1 MTAGFRFQSGA
12 ASYTWRFPGLCKI
25 FLLFILLTA
34 NSLLQAQNLNYY
46 YGNIHAHTS
55 YSDGNKDSASSGMTT
70 PLQAFNY
77 AKQSSHIDFY
87 GISEHNHYAAGMR
100 SPLFYR
106 RGLNDADAATV
117 DGDFVAM
124 YGMEWGVIS
133 SGGHL
138 LVYGSDSLCGWD
150 FGQQEIAVAEADYAR
165 LYRVINR
172 KPGSFAY
179 LAHPQSG
186 DYTNLFT
193 QAYNAA
199 ADEAIVG
206 LAMRSG
212 PAFSTNSSYSN
223 PSTSNY
229 QSRYNDALK
238 RGYHLGPGI
247 DHDTHNSVFGRQS
260 SGRLVVL
267 APLLNRAE
275 IYNAFRQNR
284 FYASDDWNV
293 KVNFRIQ
300 NRPMGSRITQAG
312 NPTLSVQVDDPDG
325 ENVSSIVV
333 YGGVAGSGSNP
344 TQITSV
350 SNSNTLSYTHN
361 VSPNQEYYYYLYI
374 VQTNGDK
381 IWTAPIWYTRN
392 DNILVQAPQAD
403 FDSAMVVCSNNP
415 RVFEDHSL
423 NAPDT
428 WWWSAPEAYPANSSL
443 QHPTFVFSSP
453 GTYQVSL
460 VVSNAAGS
468 DTLIRSITV
477 GSPPVVSVSGTDS
490 ICKGRSVVL
499 SASGA
504 DTYVWSNGAQTQS
517 ITVSPQTNTQ
527 YRVSGYINGCFDT
540 AQKTIRVYQAL
551 PTPVITKLNDTLFS
565 SASSGNQWY
574 YYNSQIEGANDSF
587 YVPTLTGYYQVQV
600 SDSLGC
606 RSELSLPLALT
617 VGLMQKNVDAKGT
630 YLVYPN
636 PTQGS
641 LWIVSSELRTQLM
654 LEVFTSTG
662 YPVHKQTLGECSP
675 LKPAF
680 ADLTHLSRGVYVL
693 RIGSGKEV
701 FETKVKLE

>member
-1 MTAGFRFQSGA
+1 MIAGIPLHLRI
-12 ASYTWRFPGLCKI
+12 ASKAGGLPGTKMI
-25 FLLFILLTA
+25 FLLLFLMA
-34 NSLLQAQNLNYY
+34 ASSLSSQSLNYY

-77 AKQSSHIDFY
+77 ARQSSHIDFY

-106 RGLNDADAATV
+106 RGLNDADAATI

-138 LVYGSDSLCGWD
+138 LVYGFDSLCGWD
-150 FGQQEIAVAEADYAR
+150 FGPQEIPVAEANYTR
-165 LYRVINR
+165 LFQVINR
-172 KPGSFAY
+172 KTGSFAY
-179 LAHPQSG
+179 LAHPQSD
-186 DYTNLFT
+186 DYNNLFT
-193 QAYNAA
+193 QIVNPV

-206 LAMRSG
+206 LAMRNG
-212 PAFSTNSSYSN
+212 PAFSTNSNYSN

-260 SGRLVVL
+260 AARLVVL
-267 APLLNRAE
+267 APLLNRSE
-275 IYNAFRQNR
+275 IYHAFRQNR

-300 NRPMGSRITQAG
+300 NRVMGSRITHAG
-312 NPTLSVQVDDPDG
+312 NPTLTVQVEDPDG
-325 ENVSSIVV
+325 ENVSSIIV

-350 SNSNTLSYTHN
+350 SNSNTLTYTHN

-374 VQTNGDK
+374 VQANGDK
-381 IWTAPIWYTRN
+381 IWTSPIWYTRN
-392 DNILVQAPQAD
+392 DNNIVQAPQAD
-403 FDSAMVVCSNNP
+403 FDSALVVCSNNP
-415 RVFEDHSL
+415 KVFEDHSL
-423 NAPDT
+423 NAPDS
-428 WWWSAPEAYPANSSL
+428 WWWSAPGAYPANSSL
-443 QHPTFVFSSP
+443 QHPTFVFSTP

-477 GSPPVVSVSGTDS
+477 GAPPVVSVAGTDS

-517 ITVSPQTNTQ
+517 ITVSPQSNTQ
-527 YRVSGYINGCFDT
+527 YRVTGFISGCFDT
-540 AQKTIRVYQAL
+540 AQIQVSVYQAL
-551 PTPVITKLNDTLFS
+551 PTPQVSKLNDTLFS
-565 SASSGNQWY
+565 NASSGNQWY
-574 YYNSQIEGANDSF
+574 YYNSQIAGANDTF
-587 YVPTLTGYYQVQV
+587 YVATLPGYYQVQV
-600 SDSLGC
+600 RDSLGC
-606 RSELSLPLALT
+606 RSELSLPIAVT
-617 VGLMQKNVDAKGT
+617 PGLMQKNADPKGT
-630 YLVYPN
+630 YLIYPN
-636 PTQGS
+636 PSQGNIS
-641 LWIVSSELRTQLM
+641 IVTSEVHANLL
-654 LEVFTSTG
+654 LELFTNTG
-662 YPVHKQTLGECSP
+662 YLVHKQPLGECSAS
-675 LKPAF
+675 KPAL
-680 ADLTHLSRGVYVL
+680 ADLSHLSRGVYVL
-693 RIGSGKEV
+693 RLSDGKETY
-701 FETKVKLE
+701 ETKISLE